1 MENTIED
8 FGTNMEEEHIDIL
21 EQLKEALDVWPD
33 TKLNFLITEAIKEIE
48 NLRDA
53 LEIMNKEFDET
64 WSDEW
69 KN

>member
-1 MENTIED
+1 
-8 FGTNMEEEHIDIL
+8 MEEEHIDIL